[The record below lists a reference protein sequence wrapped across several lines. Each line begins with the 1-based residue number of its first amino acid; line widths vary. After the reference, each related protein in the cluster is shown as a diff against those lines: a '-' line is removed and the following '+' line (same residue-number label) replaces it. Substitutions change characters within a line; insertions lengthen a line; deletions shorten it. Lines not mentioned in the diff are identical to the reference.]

1 MEAKKLNTVY
11 NFELDDGEQ
20 VQMTLRFYNLYQL
33 KSKNKHAYEKYNKIM
48 IKGPQE
54 ELENVT
60 VLYTAYLCANLANIE
75 MCMSEMEFLQRMP
88 EDREYISDIMQSL
101 LNSKSKKK

>member
-1 MEAKKLNTVY
+1 MDTKKLNTVY
-11 NFELDDGEQ
+11 NFELDDGEK

-33 KSKNKHAYEKYNKIM
+33 KSKNKSAYDKYNKIM

-60 VLYTAYLCANLANIE
+60 ILYTAYLCANLANIE
-75 MCMSEMEFLQRMP
+75 ECMSEMEFLQRMP
-88 EDREYISDIMQSL
+88 EDREYIGGILQSL
-101 LNSKSKKK
+101 MNSKKK

>member
-1 MEAKKLNTVY
+1 MAEKNLNTVH
-11 NFELDDGEQ
+11 NFELADGEI
-20 VQMTLRFYNLYQL
+20 VQMTLRFFNLYQL

-60 VLYTAYLCANLANIE
+60 ILYTAYLCANLADIE
-75 MCMSEMEFLQRMP
+75 MCMTEMEFLQRMP
-88 EDREYISDIMQSL
+88 EDREYISNIL
-101 LNSKSKKK
+101 TRLINSKKK